1 MDFAAARKVMV
12 DSQVR
17 VNDVTDRG
25 LQAALLAVPRERFVP
40 AERAFAAYA
49 ETAPEIAPGRK
60 MMPARDIAKLLQ
72 AADPRSGERA
82 LCLAAPYAAA
92 VLARLGLTVTAQEA
106 DAAVFDVAGAVL
118 ADEGVTTTVAP
129 LTSPQGEGWD
139 LIVSEMAAPVRPD
152 AWLAALRDGGRL
164 AVVERAGPVGK
175 AVLYVKGQGGAVSRK
190 VLFDSAPPVLA
201 ELAPAPTFAL

>member
-17 VNDVTDRG
+17 VNDVTDRA
-25 LQAALLAVPRERFVP
+25 LQAALMAVPRERFVP
-40 AERAFAAYA
+40 SDLAFAAYA
-49 ETAPEIAPGRK
+49 ETAADIVPGRRL
-60 MMPARDIAKLLQ
+60 MPARDIAKLLQ

-92 VLARLGLTVTAQEA
+92 VLARMGLTVTAQEA
-106 DAAVFDVAGAVL
+106 DAAVFGVAGAVL
-118 ADEGVTTTVAP
+118 ADEGVATTSAP
-129 LTSPQGEGWD
+129 LTTPQGEGWD
-139 LIVSEMAAPVRPD
+139 LIVSEMATPIRPD

-164 AVVERAGPVGK
+164 AVVERSGPVGK

>member
-17 VNDVTDRG
+17 VNDVTDRA
-25 LQAALLAVPRERFVP
+25 LQAALMAVPRERFVP
-40 AERAFAAYA
+40 AERAFVAYA
-49 ETAPEIAPGRK
+49 ETAAQIADGRK
-60 MMPARDIAKLLQ
+60 LMPARDIAKLLQ
-72 AADPRSGERA
+72 AADPRSDERA

-92 VLARLGLTVTAQEA
+92 VLARMGLSVTAQEA
-106 DAAVFDVAGAVL
+106 DAAVFDVAGAAL
-118 ADEGVTTTVAP
+118 ADEGVATVVAP
-129 LTSPQGEGWD
+129 LTAPQGDGWD
-139 LIVSEMAAPVRPD
+139 LIVSEMATPVRPD

-164 AVVERAGPVGK
+164 VVVERSGPVGK
-175 AVLYVKGQGGAVSRK
+175 AVLYVKGQDDALSRK

>member
-17 VNDVTDRG
+17 VNDVTDRA
-25 LQAALLAVPRERFVP
+25 LQAALMAVPRERFVP
-40 AERAFAAYA
+40 AERAFVAYA
-49 ETAPEIAPGRK
+49 ETAAEIADGRK
-60 MMPARDIAKLLQ
+60 LMPARDIAKLLQ
-72 AADPRSGERA
+72 AADPRSDERA

-92 VLARLGLTVTAQEA
+92 VLARMGLSVTAQEA
-106 DAAVFDVAGAVL
+106 DAAVFDVAGAAL
-118 ADEGVTTTVAP
+118 ADEGVATVVAP
-129 LTSPQGEGWD
+129 LTAPQGDGWD
-139 LIVSEMAAPVRPD
+139 LIVSEMATPVRPD

-164 AVVERAGPVGK
+164 VVVERSGPVGK
-175 AVLYVKGQGGAVSRK
+175 AVLYVKGQDDALSRK

>member
-17 VNDVTDRG
+17 VNDVTDRA
-25 LQAALLAVPRERFVP
+25 LQAALMAVPRERFVP
-40 AERAFAAYA
+40 AERAFVAYA
-49 ETAPEIAPGRK
+49 ETAAEIADGRK
-60 MMPARDIAKLLQ
+60 LMPARDIAKLLQ
-72 AADPRSGERA
+72 AADPRSDERA

-92 VLARLGLTVTAQEA
+92 VLARMGLSVTAQEA
-106 DAAVFDVAGAVL
+106 DAAVFDVAGAAL
-118 ADEGVTTTVAP
+118 ADEGVATVVAP
-129 LTSPQGEGWD
+129 LTAPQGDGWD
-139 LIVSEMAAPVRPD
+139 LIVSEMATPVRPD

-164 AVVERAGPVGK
+164 VVVERSGPIGK
-175 AVLYVKGQGGAVSRK
+175 AVLYVKGQDDALSRK